1 LKISVITISYNSAH
15 TIAETIQSVL
25 RQDYEEVEYI
35 IIDGQSTDNTDKIIK
50 SYCNRISKYLREK
63 DSGIYD
69 AMNKGIQ
76 HATGDIIGF
85 LNSDD
90 LYARDNIL
98 SKVIQI
104 FKENN
109 IDSCYGDLVYVDVK
123 NKNKVIRYWKSSC
136 FKRRKFHFGWM
147 PPHPTF
153 FVKKKI
159 YHKYGLFNTDFN
171 IASDYELMLRF
182 LFKNGISTHY
192 IPDVLVKMRIGGV
205 SNKNLKNLIRKTTQD
220 YMAWKLNNLKGAAL
234 AIPLKNL
241 RKIPQFFN

>member
-1 LKISVITISYNSAH
+1 
-15 TIAETIQSVL
+15 
-25 RQDYEEVEYI
+25 
-35 IIDGQSTDNTDKIIK
+35 
-50 SYCNRISKYLREK
+50 
-63 DSGIYD
+63 
-69 AMNKGIQ
+69 MNKGIQ

>member
-1 LKISVITISYNSAH
+1 M
-15 TIAETIQSVL
+15 

-104 FKENN
+104 FKEKN

-159 YHKYGLFNTDFN
+159 
-171 IASDYELMLRF
+171 
-182 LFKNGISTHY
+182 
-192 IPDVLVKMRIGGV
+192 RI
-205 SNKNLKNLIRKTTQD
+205 I
-220 YMAWKLNNLKGAAL
+220 
-234 AIPLKNL
+234 
-241 RKIPQFFN
+241 

>member
-1 LKISVITISYNSAH
+1 MKISVITISYNSAH